1 MDERLFEVILTLIPV
16 LGAIIT
22 YFVVPYIKANID
34 SVKLSQYK
42 EWATLAVK
50 TAEML
55 WKESGHGKDKKE
67 YVTDFLNKTFNA
79 NGVVITKQQ
88 IEILIEAAVKEMKE
102 IENFIELDDNIA
114 PEGPNKVKKK
124 INQKIES
131 IILEHAQ

>member
-1 MDERLFEVILTLIPV
+1 MNENLFQVILTVIPV

-22 YFVVPYIKANID
+22 YFVVPYFQANVESIK
-34 SVKLSQYK
+34 LTQYK

-67 YVTDFLNKTFNA
+67 YVTDFLNKTFNS
-79 NGVVITKQQ
+79 NGIVITKQQ

-102 IENFIELDDNIA
+102 IEI
-114 PEGPNKVKKK
+114 
-124 INQKIES
+124 
-131 IILEHAQ
+131 

>member
-1 MDERLFEVILTLIPV
+1 MNENLFQFILTCIPV

-22 YFVVPYIKANID
+22 YFVVPYIKANVEA
-34 SVKLSQYK
+34 VKLEQYK

-55 WKESGHGKDKKE
+55 WKETGHGEDKKA

-79 NGVVITKQQ
+79 NGMVITKQQ

-102 IENFIELDDNIA
+102 IESL
-114 PEGPNKVKKK
+114 
-124 INQKIES
+124 
-131 IILEHAQ
+131 

>member
-1 MDERLFEVILTLIPV
+1 MDERLFEVVLALIPV
-16 LGAIIT
+16 LGVIIT

-55 WKESGHGKDKKE
+55 WKETGHGSDKKA

-79 NGVVITKQQ
+79 NGIVITKQQ

-102 IENFIELDDNIA
+102 IENI
-114 PEGPNKVKKK
+114 
-124 INQKIES
+124 
-131 IILEHAQ
+131 

>member
-1 MDERLFEVILTLIPV
+1 MNENLFQVILTVIPV

-22 YFVVPYIKANID
+22 YFVVPYFQANVESIK
-34 SVKLSQYK
+34 LTQYK

-67 YVTDFLNKTFNA
+67 YVTYFLNKTFNS
-79 NGVVITKQQ
+79 NGIVITKQQ

-102 IENFIELDDNIA
+102 IEI
-114 PEGPNKVKKK
+114 
-124 INQKIES
+124 
-131 IILEHAQ
+131 